1 MTPATSSYVD
11 TKEQRRRRDLIH
23 LNLVRSPAANYV
35 LVYLKAAGA
44 EMPTTL
50 VNGGQYMA
58 KRGRRRMTSF
68 DRREEAFEAKFAHD
82 EERAF
87 KGRARALRMLG
98 LWAAG
103 KRGEMGM
110 AAEDYA
116 RALIDADI
124 SAVPDAAFM
133 ALTLRK
139 SDKSATSSSL
149 SRNATR
155 HDAAAGLP
163 LKGVPMNVSDIMRRT
178 FATIKPDAPLMDA
191 AHLLLETNQR
201 GLPVI
206 DREGTL
212 VGVVSEGD
220 FLHRAE
226 LDISPPSGN
235 WLEELLG
242 IEEDTP
248 ARRRMRA
255 RLVGEVMT
263 RDPVCVDD
271 EASLDEVVALMD
283 ARHIAQLPVV
293 CGGSVVGV
301 VSRVELLAA
310 VANALG
316 SVAQES

>member
-1 MTPATSSYVD
+1 
-11 TKEQRRRRDLIH
+11 
-23 LNLVRSPAANYV
+23 
-35 LVYLKAAGA
+35 
-44 EMPTTL
+44 MP
-50 VNGGQYMA
+50 M
-58 KRGRRRMTSF
+58 K
-68 DRREEAFEAKFAHD
+68 
-82 EERAF
+82 
-87 KGRARALRMLG
+87 
-98 LWAAG
+98 
-103 KRGEMGM
+103 
-110 AAEDYA
+110 
-116 RALIDADI
+116 
-124 SAVPDAAFM
+124 
-133 ALTLRK
+133 
-139 SDKSATSSSL
+139 
-149 SRNATR
+149 
-155 HDAAAGLP
+155 
-163 LKGVPMNVSDIMRRT
+163 VSDIMRRS

-191 AHLLLETNQR
+191 AHLLMETNQR
-201 GLPVI
+201 GLPVV

-220 FLHRAE
+220 FLHRTE
-226 LDISPPSGN
+226 LDISPPPGN

-255 RLVGEVMT
+255 RLVREVMT
-263 RDPVCVDD
+263 RDPACVDD